1 MADWLGALVGGTLSG
16 LFDTVG
22 SAIQYN
28 QQKKLD
34 KHAFERQVELLK
46 MQQSWAERMSNTA
59 HQREVKDLRA
69 AGLNPILSA
78 MGGNGA
84 FTPSVSASTST
95 GSSAPS
101 KGHVNFD
108 MDILN
113 TAASI
118 ERNREET
125 KLISEQIKTEEK
137 KQSNLD
143 AKTDEVRSELPN
155 KRLKNAPAGYVLD
168 KVNSPA
174 AKAAIGAGVSSA
186 VGAGVAAA
194 AYRAGKRSGRTPV
207 LGSDGQIYLVPGK
220 NSNVPGPKVKPSIGQ
235 KIRLKTL
242 KGKNIKVRS
251 RGGAGGGSSGS
262 PSEMF
267 RFNRRDK
274 KYF

>member
-1 MADWLGALVGGTLSG
+1 MSDLFGGLVGGLLNGMFSHI
-16 LFDTVG
+16 G
-22 SAIQYN
+22 SAIQYSN
-28 QQKKLD
+28 QRKLD
-34 KHAFERQVELLK
+34 RSAFERQYFLLR
-46 MQQSWAERMSNTA
+46 QQQAWAERMANTA

-78 MGGNGA
+78 TGGNGA
-84 FTPSVSASTST
+84 FTPSVSASAST
-95 GSSAPS
+95 GSAAPS
-101 KGHVNFD
+101 MGHVDFD

-118 ERNREET
+118 ARNREET

-168 KVNSPA
+168 KVDSPA
-174 AKAAIGAGVSSA
+174 VKAAIGAGVSSA
-186 VGAGVAAA
+186 AAAGVAAA

-220 NSNVPGPKVKPSIGQ
+220 KSNAPGPKVKPSIGQ

-242 KGKNIKVRS
+242 KGKNFKVRS